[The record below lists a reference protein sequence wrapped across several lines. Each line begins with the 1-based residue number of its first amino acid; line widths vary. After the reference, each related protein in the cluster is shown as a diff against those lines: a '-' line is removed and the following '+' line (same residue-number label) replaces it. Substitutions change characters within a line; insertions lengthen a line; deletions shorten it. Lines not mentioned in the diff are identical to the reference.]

1 MTNTT
6 QIATVAVGFI
16 QLIEVGRDIYE
27 ATANTVNTV
36 EAKGTLKGEDKK
48 VWVLALIE
56 KLVKES
62 GKLTYFWT
70 ENIMEKS

>member
-6 QIATVAVGFI
+6 QIATVAVGGVI

-36 EAKGTLKGEDKK
+36 EAKGTDKK
-48 VWVLALIE
+48 GVGT
-56 KLVKES
+56 S
-62 GKLTYFWT
+62 F
-70 ENIMEKS
+70 NRDFN

>member
-6 QIATVAVGFI
+6 QIDTVARRVV

-36 EAKGTLKGEDKK
+36 EAKGTDKK

-56 KLVKES
+56 RLVKES
-62 GKLTYFWT
+62 GKVTYFVQK
-70 ENIMEKS
+70 ILRRKDK